1 MNSYPSWFHRIPEM
15 IETLALL
22 DREWIDPQ
30 LAEPISDLRKT
41 AACHLLRRIGAQRQP
56 DCSPSAATA

>member
-1 MNSYPSWFHRIPEM
+1 M

-22 DREWIDPQ
+22 DREWIDRQ